1 MLQLTVRA
9 ATLLKQERSQRGVP
23 ESFGLRIAQSE
34 SDSRSPV
41 HLEFTEAPA
50 PGDEVSE
57 TNGLRLFVAAEIAE
71 PLTEQAIDTKESD
84 EGANLVIRDQRDVLH
99 DS

>member
-1 MLQLTVRA
+1 MLQVTARA

-41 HLEFTEAPA
+41 HLEFTEGPA

-57 TNGLRLFVAAEIAE
+57 TNGLLLFVASEIAD
-71 PLTEQAIDTKESD
+71 PLTEQAIDTKEGD
-84 EGANLVIRDQRDVLH
+84 DGANLVIRDQADVPD

>member
-1 MLQLTVRA
+1 M
-9 ATLLKQERSQRGVP
+9 LKQERSQRGVP
-23 ESFGLRIAQSE
+23 ENFGLRIAQSE

-41 HLEFTEAPA
+41 HLEFAEGPA

-57 TNGLRLFVAAEIAE
+57 TNGLRLFVAAEIAD
-71 PLTEQAIDTKESD
+71 PLTEQAIDTSESD
-84 EGANLVIRDQRDVLH
+84 DGANLIIRDQREVPD

>member
-1 MLQLTVRA
+1 VTARA

-41 HLEFTEAPA
+41 HLEFTQEPA
-50 PGDEVSE
+50 PGDEISE

-71 PLTEQAIDTKESD
+71 PLTEQAIDTKQSD
-84 EGANLVIRDQRDVLH
+84 HGANLVIRDQRDVPD